1 MQMYNLN
8 LEQAHNLIKV
18 SRFTRTTVLVQGH
31 MGSGKSSLLKSLA
44 AQFPDHIACYFDCT
58 TKSLGDVMIPKLKDL
73 DGNDYVRFAPN
84 EEFGVHFG
92 KPVILMIDEYGKADP
107 STKNALLRVMQEFQI
122 GPYPLPEGSMVF
134 ATTNLGAEGVGD
146 VVPPHGRN
154 RITVVKLRK
163 STAMEL
169 IEYGI
174 SDGWEPL
181 VLGWIKDNPHCMQSY
196 EDVKDPDENLLI
208 YHPRSTREAC
218 VTNRSLH
225 KASMWLSNRHLMD
238 RQTLVAALIGTIGE
252 AAAMDMA
259 TFIDMADKLPTLESI
274 KNSPESAL
282 VPASSA
288 AICMVVY
295 RVLGCIEKEW
305 VAAWLT
311 YLQRLPNEAQAMFVN
326 GVRANKYSD
335 TRRAAV
341 MNSPGFTQWVHKFSY
356 LFGGDK

>member
-1 MQMYNLN
+1 MQLYSLN
-8 LEQAHNLIKV
+8 LEQTHNLIKV

-44 AQFPDHIACYFDCT
+44 AEFPNHIACYFDCT

-146 VVPPHGRN
+146 IVPPHGRN

-196 EDVKDPDENLLI
+196 EDVKEPDENPLI
-208 YHPRSTREAC
+208 YHPRSMREAF

-225 KASMWLSNRHLMD
+225 KASMWLSNRHLID

-259 TFIDMADKLPTLESI
+259 AFIDMADKLPTLDSI
-274 KNSPESAL
+274 KNSPQSAL

-305 VAAWLT
+305 VASWLT
-311 YLQRLPNEAQAMFVN
+311 YMQRLPNEAQAMFVN
-326 GVRANKYSD
+326 GVRADKYSD
-335 TRRAAV
+335 TRRSIV
-341 MNSPGFTQWVHKFSY
+341 MNSPCFTQWVHKFSY

>member
-1 MQMYNLN
+1 
-8 LEQAHNLIKV
+8 
-18 SRFTRTTVLVQGH
+18 
-31 MGSGKSSLLKSLA
+31 MGSGKTSLLKSLA
-44 AQFPDHIACYFDCT
+44 TEFPDHIPCYFDST

-73 DGNDYVRFAPN
+73 DGNDFVRFAPN

-92 KPVILMIDEYGKADP
+92 KPVILMIDEYGKADM

-122 GPYPLPEGSMVF
+122 GSYPLPEGSMVF

-146 VVPPHGRN
+146 LVPPQGRN

-196 EDVKDPDENLLI
+196 EDVKDPDENRLI
-208 YHPRSTREAC
+208 YHPRSSREAF

-238 RQTLVAALIGTIGE
+238 RQTLIAALIGTIGE

-259 TFIDMADKLPTLESI
+259 TFIDMADKLPTLDSI
-274 KNSPESAL
+274 KNNPESAL
-282 VPASSA
+282 IPSNA
-288 AICMVVY
+288 AAVCMVVY
-295 RVLGCIEKEW
+295 RVLGCIEREW
-305 VAAWLT
+305 VDAWHI
-311 YLQRLPNEAQAMFVN
+311 YLQRLPSEAQAMFVN
-326 GVRANKYSD
+326 GVRSSKYND
-335 TRRAAV
+335 RRRAVV
-341 MNSPGFTQWVHKFSY
+341 MNSPSFTQWVHKFSY

>member
-8 LEQAHNLIKV
+8 LEQTHNLIKI
-18 SRFTRTTVLVQGH
+18 SRLVRTTVLVQGH

-44 AQFPDHIACYFDCT
+44 AEFPNHVACYFDCT

-73 DGNDYVRFAPN
+73 DGNDFVRFAPN

-92 KPVILMIDEYGKADP
+92 KPVILMIDEYGKADA

-122 GPYPLPEGSMVF
+122 GSYPLPEGSMVF

-146 VVPPHGRN
+146 LVPPQGRN

-196 EDVKDPDENLLI
+196 EDVKDPDENRLI
-208 YHPRSTREAC
+208 FHPRSSREAF

-225 KASMWLSNRHLMD
+225 KSSKWLSNRHLMD
-238 RQTLVAALIGTIGE
+238 RQTLTAALIGTIGE

-259 TFIDMADKLPTLESI
+259 TFIDMADKLPTLDSI
-274 KNSPESAL
+274 KNNPDSAL
-282 VPASSA
+282 IPSNA
-288 AICMVVY
+288 AAVCMVVY
-295 RVLGCIEKEW
+295 RVLGCIEREW
-305 VAAWLT
+305 VDAWHT
-311 YLQRLPNEAQAMFVN
+311 YLQRLPSEAQAMFVN
-326 GVRANKYSD
+326 GVRSSKYND
-335 TRRAAV
+335 RRRAVV
-341 MNSPGFTQWVHKFSY
+341 MNSPSFTQWVHKFSY

>member
-225 KASMWLSNRHLMD
+225 KSSMWLSNRHLMD

>member
-1 MQMYNLN
+1 MQLYSLN
-8 LEQAHNLIKV
+8 LEQTHNLIKV
-18 SRFTRTTVLVQGH
+18 SRFTRATILAQGH

-44 AQFPDHIACYFDCT
+44 ADFPDHIPCYFDCT
-58 TKSLGDVMIPKLKDL
+58 TKSLGDVMLPKLKDL
-73 DGNDYVRFAPN
+73 DGSDYVRFAPN

-122 GPYPLPEGSMVF
+122 GPVPLPEGSMVF
-134 ATTNLGAEGVGD
+134 ATTNFGAEGVGD

-163 STAMEL
+163 STALEL

-208 YHPRSTREAC
+208 YHPRSTREAF

-238 RQTLVAALIGTIGE
+238 RQTLIAALIGTIGE

-259 TFIDMADKLPTLESI
+259 TFIDMADKLPTWESI
-274 KNSPESAL
+274 RTRPKSAL
-282 VPASSA
+282 VPSNAA
-288 AICMVVY
+288 AICMVIY
-295 RVLGCIEKEW
+295 RVLGCIEKES
-305 VAAWLT
+305 VDSWLT

-356 LFGGDK
+356 LFGGDQ

>member
-1 MQMYNLN
+1 
-8 LEQAHNLIKV
+8 
-18 SRFTRTTVLVQGH
+18 
-31 MGSGKSSLLKSLA
+31 MGSGKTSLLKSLA
-44 AQFPDHIACYFDCT
+44 TEFPDHIPCYFDST

-73 DGNDYVRFAPN
+73 DGNDFVRFAPN

-92 KPVILMIDEYGKADP
+92 KPVILMIDEYGKADM

-122 GPYPLPEGSMVF
+122 GSYPLPEGSMVF

-146 VVPPHGRN
+146 LVPPQGRN

-196 EDVKDPDENLLI
+196 EDVKDPDENRLI
-208 YHPRSTREAC
+208 YHPRSSREAF
-218 VTNRSLH
+218 VTHRSLH

-238 RQTLVAALIGTIGE
+238 RQTLIAALIGTIGE

-259 TFIDMADKLPTLESI
+259 TFIDMADKLPTLDSI
-274 KNSPESAL
+274 KNNPESAL
-282 VPASSA
+282 IPNNA
-288 AICMVVY
+288 AAVCMVVY
-295 RVLGCIEKEW
+295 RVLGCIEREW
-305 VAAWLT
+305 VDAWHT
-311 YLQRLPNEAQAMFVN
+311 YLQRLPSEAQAMFVN
-326 GVRANKYSD
+326 GVRSSKYND
-335 TRRAAV
+335 RRRAVV
-341 MNSPGFTQWVHKFSY
+341 MNSPSFTQWVHKFSY

>member
-1 MQMYNLN
+1 MQMYSLN
-8 LEQAHNLIKV
+8 LAQAHDLIKI

-31 MGSGKSSLLKSLA
+31 MGSGKTSLLKSLA
-44 AQFPDHIACYFDCT
+44 TEFPDHIPCYFDST

-73 DGNDYVRFAPN
+73 DGNDFVRFAPN

-92 KPVILMIDEYGKADP
+92 KPVILMIDEYGKADM

-122 GPYPLPEGSMVF
+122 GSYPLPEGSMVF

-146 VVPPHGRN
+146 LVPPQGRN

-196 EDVKDPDENLLI
+196 EDVKDPDENRLI
-208 YHPRSTREAC
+208 YHPRSSREAF

-238 RQTLVAALIGTIGE
+238 RQTLIAALIGTIGE

-259 TFIDMADKLPTLESI
+259 TFIDMADKLPTLDSI
-274 KNSPESAL
+274 KNNPESAL
-282 VPASSA
+282 IPSNA
-288 AICMVVY
+288 AAVCMVVY
-295 RVLGCIEKEW
+295 RVLGCIEREW
-305 VAAWLT
+305 VDAWHT
-311 YLQRLPNEAQAMFVN
+311 YLQRLPSEAQAMFVN
-326 GVRANKYSD
+326 GVRSSKYND
-335 TRRAAV
+335 RRRAVV
-341 MNSPGFTQWVHKFSY
+341 MNSPSFTQWVHKFSY

>member
-1 MQMYNLN
+1 MQMYSLN
-8 LEQAHNLIKV
+8 LAQAHDLIKI

-31 MGSGKSSLLKSLA
+31 MGSGKTSLLKSLA
-44 AQFPDHIACYFDCT
+44 TEFPDHIPCYFDST

-73 DGNDYVRFAPN
+73 DGNDFVRFAPN

-92 KPVILMIDEYGKADP
+92 KPVILMIDEYGKADM

-122 GPYPLPEGSMVF
+122 GSYPLPEGSMVF

-146 VVPPHGRN
+146 LVPPQGRN

-196 EDVKDPDENLLI
+196 EDVKDPDENRLI
-208 YHPRSTREAC
+208 YHPRSSREAF

-238 RQTLVAALIGTIGE
+238 RQTLIAALIGTIGE

-259 TFIDMADKLPTLESI
+259 TFIDMADKLPTLDSI
-274 KNSPESAL
+274 KNNPESAL
-282 VPASSA
+282 IPSNA
-288 AICMVVY
+288 AAVCMVVY
-295 RVLGCIEKEW
+295 RVLGCIEREW
-305 VAAWLT
+305 VDAWHI
-311 YLQRLPNEAQAMFVN
+311 YLQRLPSEAQAMFVN
-326 GVRANKYSD
+326 GVRSSKYND
-335 TRRAAV
+335 RRRAVV
-341 MNSPGFTQWVHKFSY
+341 MNSPSFTQWVHKFSY

>member
-1 MQMYNLN
+1 
-8 LEQAHNLIKV
+8 
-18 SRFTRTTVLVQGH
+18 
-31 MGSGKSSLLKSLA
+31 MGSGKTSLLKSLA
-44 AQFPDHIACYFDCT
+44 TEFPDHIPCYFDST

-73 DGNDYVRFAPN
+73 DGNDFVRFAPN

-92 KPVILMIDEYGKADP
+92 KPVILMIDEYGKADM

-122 GPYPLPEGSMVF
+122 GSYPLPEGSMVF

-146 VVPPHGRN
+146 LVPPQGRN

-196 EDVKDPDENLLI
+196 EDVKDPDENRLI
-208 YHPRSTREAC
+208 YHPRSSREAF

-238 RQTLVAALIGTIGE
+238 RQTLIAALIGTIGE

-259 TFIDMADKLPTLESI
+259 TFIDMADKLPTLDSI
-274 KNSPESAL
+274 KNNPESAL
-282 VPASSA
+282 IPSNA
-288 AICMVVY
+288 AAVCMVVY
-295 RVLGCIEKEW
+295 RVLGCIEREW
-305 VAAWLT
+305 VDAWHT
-311 YLQRLPNEAQAMFVN
+311 YLQRLPSEAQAMFVN
-326 GVRANKYSD
+326 GVRSSKYND
-335 TRRAAV
+335 RRRAVV
-341 MNSPGFTQWVHKFSY
+341 MNSPSFTQWVHKFSY

>member
-1 MQMYNLN
+1 MYNLN

-225 KASMWLSNRHLMD
+225 KSSMWLSNRHLMD